1 MANLIT
7 IGESK
12 YFKSKDIKVF
22 PSSFRGTYKSGTST
36 LDPEIAFDPES
47 RLNTEANFILPR
59 TELGK
64 KSYIIEYNETQKKIS
79 FILGGYYF
87 ELLNVS
93 DYLDEIKNKYI
104 GLKLRTIT
112 LQDPTKPD
120 SQFHYDGYRE
130 TQLLDSWEDSSD
142 DILDLL
148 SDDSYC
154 FTGLKV
160 LSSELSSEG
169 SDAKLKLFLEDKTLN
184 QEALL
189 PVIEHGTAPNTIKL
203 GTGLVADFDNQTVV
217 GRYNKNNADTLFEV
231 GNGTDSAETGRKN
244 AFEVRSN
251 TVIAGTDTLINGALT
266 VTGGVSINGKVT
278 SARTTETDADTILV
292 TKSYIDSKIGGISE
306 KPPTPPSGDGDQY
319 VSGISQ
325 SGAQVSST
333 LKTFESTVSSSS
345 KNAPTSQAV
354 ATYVTGEIDKLN
366 YTVKGGEDAVIQSI
380 REDKGVIT
388 ATYKTL
394 SGEISATTL
403 ADDYS
408 IPTVKAV
415 YDYIDKVKDGISIT
429 IKNSTDTA
437 RNEAIANTSTTVA
450 GLIANTG
457 SGSAGTGKYIQSIS
471 QKDGKVTTTEYN
483 FAGDIDSSD
492 VTNAPTSYAVADHVA
507 TTVASIWSTDKITHP
522 QTSKKASLNTI
533 LLDLCYPVGTIYTY
547 YSTSAVTTCP
557 LKTAFPDSEWTAIE
571 AGRFL
576 CAASSADANDEY
588 FASKTGGFKETQ
600 LKSHYHELERNSD
613 YKSGKLTTT
622 KVTTTT
628 NGEHK
633 HKLTLTARA
642 HDASTDNGLR
652 SGNVDGGCHQ
662 WTFNWDNAIEK
673 NGAHDHTVDLTEIKT
688 AYEGVDTTQTTSTN
702 LPPFVAVYM
711 WRRTS

>member
-22 PSSFRGTYKSGTST
+22 PSSFRGAYKSGTST
-36 LDPEIAFDPES
+36 LDPEITFDPEA
-47 RLNTEANFILPR
+47 RLNTEANFILPK

-79 FILGGYYF
+79 FILSGYYF
-87 ELLNVS
+87 ELLNVN

-112 LQDPTKPD
+112 LQDPTKLD
-120 SQFHYDGYRE
+120 GQFRYDGYRE
-130 TQLLDSWEDSSD
+130 TQLLDSWESSSD

-148 SDDSYC
+148 SDGSYC

-189 PVIEHGTAPNTIKL
+189 PIIEHGTAPNTIKL
-203 GTGLVADFDNQTVV
+203 GTGLIADFDNQTVV

-231 GNGTDSAETGRKN
+231 GSGTDSSETGRKN
-244 AFEVRSN
+244 AFEVRPN
-251 TVIAGTDTLINGALT
+251 TVIAGADTLINGALT
-266 VTGGVSINGKVT
+266 ITDGISITGKAT
-278 SARTTETDADTILV
+278 SARTTATDSDTTLV
-292 TKSYIDSKIGGISE
+292 TKSYIDSKIGSISE
-306 KPPTPPSGDGDQY
+306 KPPTPPAGDGDQY

-333 LKTFESTVSSSS
+333 VKRFESTVSSSS
-345 KNAPTSQAV
+345 NNAPTAQAV
-354 ATYVTGEIDKLN
+354 ATYVTSEINKLN
-366 YTVKGGEDAVIQSI
+366 ATIKGSEDSVIQSI
-380 REDKGVIT
+380 KEDKGIIT
-388 ATYKTL
+388 ATHKTL
-394 SGEISATTL
+394 STEINATTL
-403 ADDYS
+403 ADAYN

-415 YDYIDKVKDGISIT
+415 YDYIDKVKEGISIT
-429 IKNSTDTA
+429 IKNSTETA
-437 RNEAIANTSTTVA
+437 RDDAIANTSTTVA

-457 SGSAGTGKYIQSIS
+457 TGSAGTGKYIQSIS
-471 QKDGKVTTTEYN
+471 QKDGKVTTTEYT
-483 FAGDIDSSD
+483 FAGSVDTSD
-492 VTNAPTSYAVADHVA
+492 TTNAPTSKAVADHVA
-507 TTVASIWSTDKITHP
+507 TTVASIWNTAKITHP
-522 QTSKKASLNTI
+522 QTLSKASLNTI

-547 YSTSAVTTCP
+547 YSASAVDTCP
-557 LKTAFPDSEWTAIE
+557 IQTNLGGTWTAIS
-571 AGRFL
+571 AGSFL
-576 CAASSADANDEY
+576 CAAQKDATKDY
-588 FASKTGGFKETQ
+588 FATTTGGFTETQ
-600 LKSHYHELERNSD
+600 LKAHSHELTKTSEEKNTTDNDTVKVDEAGEHYHGLD
-613 YKSGKLTTT
+613 
-622 KVTTTT
+622 
-628 NGEHK
+628 
-633 HKLTLTARA
+633 LTARA

-662 WTFNWDNAIEK
+662 WTFSYNTKNAGK
-673 NGAHDHTVDLTEIKT
+673 HQHNLNLKKIKT
-688 AYEGVDTTQTTSTN
+688 KSEGVDLSSTKGTN
-702 LPPFVAVYM
+702 LPPYVAVYM

>member
-22 PSSFRGTYKSGTST
+22 PSSFRGAYKSGTST
-36 LDPEIAFDPES
+36 LDPEITFDPEA

-87 ELLNVS
+87 ELLNVN

-112 LQDPTKPD
+112 LQDPTKLD
-120 SQFHYDGYRE
+120 SQFRYDGYRE

-148 SDDSYC
+148 SDGSYC

-189 PVIEHGTAPNTIKL
+189 PIIEHGTALNTIKL
-203 GTGLVADFDNQTVV
+203 GTGLIADFDNQTVV

-231 GNGTDSAETGRKN
+231 GSGTDSSEAGRKN
-244 AFEVRSN
+244 AFEVRPN
-251 TVIAGTDTLINGALT
+251 TVIAGADTLINGALT
-266 VTGGVSINGKVT
+266 ITDGVSITGKAT
-278 SARTTETDADTILV
+278 SARTTAADSDTTLV
-292 TKSYIDSKIGGISE
+292 TKSYIDSKIGSISE
-306 KPPTPPSGDGDQY
+306 KPPTPPAGDGDQY

-325 SGAQVSST
+325 AGAQVSST
-333 LKTFESTVSSSS
+333 VKRFESTVSSSS
-345 KNAPTSQAV
+345 NNAPTAQAV
-354 ATYVTGEIDKLN
+354 ATYVTNEINKLN
-366 YTVKGGEDAVIQSI
+366 ATIKGGEDAVIQSI
-380 REDKGVIT
+380 QEDKGIIT

-394 SGEISATTL
+394 SGEIPTTTPATE
-403 ADDYS
+403 DYS

-415 YDYIDKVKDGISIT
+415 HDYIKKVKDGISIT
-429 IKNSTDTA
+429 IKDSTDTA
-437 RNEAIANTSTTVA
+437 RNDAIANTSTTVA

-457 SGSAGTGKYIQSIS
+457 AGTAGTGKYIQSIS
-471 QKDGKVTTTEYN
+471 QKDGKVTTTEYT
-483 FAGDIDSSD
+483 FAGSINASD
-492 VTNAPTSYAVADHVA
+492 TTNAPTSKAVADHVA

-522 QTSKKASLNTI
+522 QTSNKASLNTI

-557 LKTAFPDSEWTAIE
+557 LKTAFPDSEWTAID

-576 CAASSADANDEY
+576 CAAQKDATKDY
-588 FASKTGGFKETQ
+588 FATTTGGFVETQ
-600 LKSHYHELERNSD
+600 LKAHSHGLTKTSEEKDTSD
-613 YKSGKLTTT
+613 NDTV
-622 KVTTTT
+622 KVDNDGT
-628 NGEHK
+628 HQ
-633 HKLTLTARA
+633 HDLSLTARA
-642 HDASTDNGLR
+642 HDADPDTGLR
-652 SGNVDGGCHQ
+652 SGNVNGGCHQ
-662 WTFNWDNAIEK
+662 WTFSYKTA
-673 NGAHDHTVDLTEIKT
+673 NGGDHNHKLNLKKIKT
-688 AYEGVDTTQTTSTN
+688 KSEGVDLSSTKGTN
-702 LPPFVAVYM
+702 LPPYVAVYM